1 MSNVSPG
8 PRQRAWLPAAISIGA
23 GILLWQLLVST
34 MEIPSYVLPRP
45 VAVWNALVSGIWDN
59 PTNRASFWYHL
70 WDTFRATVLGFVI
83 GSALGLVL
91 AALMVES
98 RTVERALFPYIVG
111 FQSLPKV
118 AIAPLYIIWFGYQL
132 ESKVAMA
139 ATLTL
144 FPVLLNSLQGLASV
158 ERERLELMKALKA
171 TRWQTFRHIKLPGAL
186 PMIFAG
192 LNLAIVY
199 ALLGSIVAEFIGSQ
213 RGMGVIMTQLQSVS
227 DTAGVFALLILLALV
242 GYLLISVVRLVER
255 RVVFW
260 TNDSRHRTTE

>member
-91 AALMVES
+91 AAPLIAVLGPRGGLAVCGALMLAV
-98 RTVERALFPYIVG
+98 T
-111 FQSLPKV
+111 
-118 AIAPLYIIWFGYQL
+118 WFGRSGVL
-132 ESKVAMA
+132 GPMA
-139 ATLTL
+139 EAEPIETLV
-144 FPVLLNSLQGLASV
+144 PS
-158 ERERLELMKALKA
+158 
-171 TRWQTFRHIKLPGAL
+171 H
-186 PMIFAG
+186 
-192 LNLAIVY
+192 
-199 ALLGSIVAEFIGSQ
+199 
-213 RGMGVIMTQLQSVS
+213 
-227 DTAGVFALLILLALV
+227 
-242 GYLLISVVRLVER
+242 
-255 RVVFW
+255 
-260 TNDSRHRTTE
+260 